1 MWFLGFA
8 EQDPPPAPTGE
19 PHPDHGLSDEPSV
32 SDEMNAVIVGVLP
45 WVISLVFHA
54 ALVILAIFIVWST
67 VADQSEEEVIIPIAR
82 LSATPGAPVTQTQ
95 QKKVS
100 KKSSMSA
107 RRSLSQS
114 QSTSESTLTSK
125 SNTQSSLVGVSGA
138 SGAKS
143 SAFSKAA
150 RSASG
155 MKATFFGTGGNA
167 RRLAYLVDASGS
179 MIETL
184 PFVILELKRSIGE
197 LSEKQEFT
205 VIFFQEDNA
214 IEVPTPNKGMKRAN
228 TQNKQKVINWIDI
241 SNGNVVPRGKSSP
254 IEALRLALRY
264 RPQLLFVLSD
274 DITGQGRYEVD
285 QRNLLADIRSNN
297 QVGTK
302 INTIQFLYEDK
313 LAEAIG
319 LDGKPLGEEGRTLY
333 KISEMTGAIHKF
345 LDARELGIK

>member
-1 MWFLGFA
+1 MWYLGFA
-8 EQDPPPAPTGE
+8 DEKPTAPPPGE
-19 PHPDHGLSDEPSV
+19 PQADHELSDEPSV

-54 ALVILAIFIVWST
+54 ALVILAIFVVWST
-67 VADQSEEEVIIPIAR
+67 VANQDEEEIIVPIAR

-100 KKSSMSA
+100 KQSSMSQ

-114 QSTSESTLTSK
+114 RSTSQSTLSQT

-138 SGAKS
+138 SGVKS

-150 RSASG
+150 RSGSGEKAS
-155 MKATFFGTGGNA
+155 FFGTGGNA

-197 LSEKQEFT
+197 LSEKQSFT
-205 VIFFQEDNA
+205 VIFFQGDDA
-214 IEVPTPNKGMKRAN
+214 IEVPVPNKGLKRA
-228 TQNKQKVINWIDI
+228 TSQNKQKVINWIDI
-241 SNGNVVPRGKSSP
+241 STGNVVPRGLSNPVS
-254 IEALRLALRY
+254 ALQLALRY

-274 DITGQGRYEVD
+274 DITGDGRYEVD
-285 QRNLLADIRSNN
+285 QRRLLTDIRRNN
-297 QVGTK
+297 KVGTK

-319 LDGKPLGEEGRTLY
+319 LDGRPMGEEGRTLY
-333 KISEMTGAIHKF
+333 KISDMTGAVHKF
-345 LDARELGIK
+345 LDSRELGIK